1 MEAYQDEG
9 EGKPIN
15 KYCKKCLE
23 NIPQKNKIY
32 KSKIPCQKRYPKSLI
47 YVLKKTKIKIKTKN
61 IIDF

>member
-32 KSKIPCQKRYPKSLI
+32 KTKIPCEKRSKILNLR
-47 YVLKKTKIKIKTKN
+47 LKKTKIKI
-61 IIDF
+61 